1 MRKNREI
8 ELSVLVEMVRR
19 NAELPFRTKFGV
31 THIEITAIGAVANG
45 TYVAFMGEGEYNPFT
60 IRKQMFGNNLTLI
73 DGCGAVIRWSNVPT
87 EKELEEYNWIFK
99 TRPEYKIL
107 AVREI

>member
-19 NAELPFRTKFGV
+19 NAELPFRTKFGT
-31 THIEITAIGAVANG
+31 THVEITAVGAVANG
-45 TYVAFMGEGEYNPFT
+45 SYVAFMGEGEYIPFT
-60 IRKQMFGNNLTLI
+60 IKKPLLGKDLVLL
-73 DGCGAVIRWSNVPT
+73 DGCGAVIRWSSVPT